1 MLLLLLLASL
11 SPLQAADNGLKKQ
24 VAALVADIRHGKPPV
39 VDFDFDS
46 AKLRLE
52 YYDTLDAVAE
62 LLIENPNV
70 KLMLIANTCT
80 IGTPQ
85 YNYDLGKRRARA
97 VREYLVQRGVPAP
110 SIRYRSVGY
119 DKPSADNSTEEG
131 REQNRRVELR
141 FTRRDWDSV
150 F

>member
-1 MLLLLLLASL
+1 MLWLALALLL
-11 SPLQAADNGLKKQ
+11 SPAHAADKQLKQK
-24 VAALVADIRHGKPPV
+24 VAALVSDIRHGKTPV
-39 VDFDFDS
+39 IDFDFDS

-80 IGTPQ
+80 IGTPE
-85 YNYDLGKRRARA
+85 YNLALGKRRAQA
-97 VREYLVQRGVPAP
+97 VREYLVERGVPAP
-110 SIRYRSVGY
+110 SIRYRSLGY
-119 DKPSADNSTEEG
+119 NKPAADNSTEEG

-141 FTRRDWDSV
+141 FTKRDWDSV